1 VTDDQ
6 WLAVLIDFRAVL
18 RGRMSMALDLPP
30 PDCIYHPAR
39 FLSRT
44 EKRGAS

>member
-1 VTDDQ
+1 MTDDQ
-6 WLAVLIDFRAVL
+6 WLAVLIYFRAVL

-30 PDCIYHPAR
+30 DCIYHPAR

-44 EKRGAS
+44 EKLGAS